1 MEVKEKMGKKDV
13 KKPVYDGN
21 ACMLYDFMTSQGLTE
36 EIIMRR
42 MGMDIVKKALLGEE
56 LFSRAPWEP
65 VATWIK
71 NPASIP
77 QHYILS
83 ICKSVNAP
91 VEAVFTKSRILNNMT
106 FELCRENEKQG
117 LENIPSD
124 KLVTELKR
132 REYKVYKEV

>member
-1 MEVKEKMGKKDV
+1 MGKKGV

-42 MGMDIVKKALLGEE
+42 MGMDKVKKALFGEE
-56 LFSRAPWEP
+56 IFSRAPWEL

-83 ICKSVNAP
+83 ICKAFNAP
-91 VEAVFTKSRILNNMT
+91 VEAIFTKSRILNNMP
-106 FELCRENEKQG
+106 FELCGENEKKEP
-117 LENIPSD
+117 ENMPSD

-132 REYKVYKEV
+132 RGYKVYKEV